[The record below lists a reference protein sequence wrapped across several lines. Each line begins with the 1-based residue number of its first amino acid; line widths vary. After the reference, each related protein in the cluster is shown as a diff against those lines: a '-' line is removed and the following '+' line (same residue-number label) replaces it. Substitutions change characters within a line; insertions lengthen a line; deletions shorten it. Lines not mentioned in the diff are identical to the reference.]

1 MTNMGSDSV
10 TKWIPGLAALLL
22 AAAALWS
29 CGGTAPVTGETPAAT
44 GGESVAAAGLPT
56 GPSSG
61 EVDPA
66 VETTGPWMGL
76 ASPRELLRQ
85 ASAEDA
91 DRLLLGSQYDDG
103 LPAAHVDAEEPQLYF
118 SPEWSLSGSAT
129 NADLAYAFFT
139 FNLPDYDDPPR
150 IDLGWQLMP
159 DQGTGFI
166 GLGNQVGDF
175 WQWFPVPA
183 AGLPITPLSLA
194 DYIAPDNRLVAVIVI
209 AGTQPATLNWLRIGG
224 NVPPTADLAAD
235 PQAGRI
241 PLEVEFSAA
250 GSVDPD
256 GTVVT
261 YAWDLDGD
269 GTRET
274 DTAVPEATYTYE
286 EAGEY
291 TIELLITDNEGGQA
305 TDTVVLNVM
314 TGTNNP
320 PAAALSVDPS
330 QGEPPL
336 TVSFDAGASEDTD
349 GSIVSYG
356 WDWEGDETIDATTAE
371 ATTSHVYT
379 ASGAYIPVV
388 TVTDNE
394 GATDTAEAA
403 VNVGFAPEAALSI
416 EFNDG
421 YAPAFLTADATAS
434 TCVDGIAK
442 FEWDWE
448 GDGTWDEDTGTTGV
462 ASHVYLRAGDYTPSV
477 RVTSDLGRTDEASAG
492 PITVTGFSRSFGQTA
507 DDYFSGVCVW
517 SGGLYCA
524 GASRSWGAGVSDAFI
539 TSHNADGSLKWGR
552 TWGGG
557 AIDVL
562 TCVIADSSGN
572 VYGGG
577 YTWSFPDGD
586 HKDDAL
592 LVKYDASGNWQW
604 ARTWGRELYDWT
616 HDVALDNF
624 GNIFCAAI
632 TRNEI
637 YTSMNDLA
645 FMKYDPSGNILWE
658 YTYNSGENDN
668 DPFLVADGSGGVL
681 VSGRTNS
688 GTMGGINGLV
698 MHLTSAGAL
707 SWQRAWGGDYQ
718 DAFYRAIPDGSGGY
732 YAVGYTM
739 SFGGSDEA
747 ALLVK
752 LDGSGNVEWA
762 RQWDTEYTDVL
773 TGVHIGDDGKLYA
786 CGIFQP
792 SGEYVY
798 GLMLIFSLSGDL
810 ESAWFLDTVGDT
822 ELWDGRGQDGSMFI
836 AIGDTYSAYGDWMPL
851 TGEAEAV
858 TGEQSD
864 LTGALTA
871 TDATKYNAVGTK
883 EDATGII
890 EDIGAG
896 ERDGLLIGFDT
907 SGSS

>member
-1 MTNMGSDSV
+1 L
-10 TKWIPGLAALLL
+10 KWNPGLAALLVVLL
-22 AAAALWS
+22 AAMTGLWS
-29 CGGTAPVTGETPAAT
+29 CGGPALVAGETP
-44 GGESVAAAGLPT
+44 VAAGIETTSAADLPT

-61 EVDPA
+61 EVEPTAEPA
-66 VETTGPWMGL
+66 GPLIGL
-76 ASPRELLRQ
+76 ASPVELLKQ
-85 ASAEDA
+85 ARAEDA
-91 DRLLLGSQYDDG
+91 DRLRLGAQYDDG
-103 LPAAHVDAEEPQLYF
+103 LPAAHAEVVETQLHF
-118 SPEWSLSGSAT
+118 DPAWSLTGSAT
-129 NADLAYAFFT
+129 SADLAYAFFT
-139 FNLPDYDDPPR
+139 FNLPDYDDPAR
-150 IDLGWQLMP
+150 VDLGWAQLP

-166 GLGNQVGDF
+166 GLGNQAGDF
-175 WQWFPVPA
+175 WQWYPVPA
-183 AGLPITPLSLA
+183 AGLPITPLTLD
-194 DYIAPDNRLVAVIVI
+194 DYIAADNRLVAVIVI
-209 AGTQPATLNWLRIGG
+209 AGSQPATLDWIRIGG
-224 NVPPTADLAAD
+224 NIPPTAELAAT
-235 PQAGRI
+235 PQAGRV
-241 PLEVEFSAA
+241 PLTVEFSAA
-250 GSVDPD
+250 GSIDPD

-269 GTRET
+269 GMRET
-274 DTAVPEATYTYE
+274 DTAVPEAEYTYE

-291 TIELLITDNEGGQA
+291 TVELLVTDNEGGEA
-305 TDTVVLNVM
+305 IDTVVIDVM

-320 PAAALSVDPS
+320 PVAALSVAPD
-330 QGEPPL
+330 QGTPPL
-336 TVSFDAGASEDTD
+336 TVNFDASGSVDTD

-356 WDWEGDETIDATTAE
+356 WDWDGDETIDATTAE
-371 ATTSHVYT
+371 ATTSHVYA
-379 ASGAYIPVV
+379 ASGAYTPVV

-394 GATDTAEAA
+394 AATDTAEGA

-421 YAPAFLTADATAS
+421 YAPAFMTADATAS

-442 FEWDWE
+442 FEWDWD
-448 GDGTWDEDTGTTGV
+448 GDGNWDEDTATTGV
-462 ASHVYLRAGDYTPSV
+462 ASHVYLRAGNYTPAV
-477 RVTSDLGRTDEASAG
+477 RVTSNLGRTDEASAG

-507 DDYFSGVCVW
+507 DDYYSGVCIW

-524 GASRSWGAGVSDAFI
+524 GASRNWGAGGPDAFI
-539 TSHNADGSLKWGR
+539 TSHNADGSLKWAR

-557 AIDVL
+557 SNDIL
-562 TCVIADSSGN
+562 TCVIADSYGN

-577 YTWSFPDGD
+577 YTWSFGMAG
-586 HKDDAL
+586 KDDAL
-592 LVKYDASGNWQW
+592 LVKYDVSGNWQW
-604 ARTWGRELYDWT
+604 ARTWGRDLYDWT
-616 HDVALDNF
+616 HDVALDSF
-624 GNIFCAAI
+624 GNVFCAAI
-632 TRNEI
+632 TRNEE

-645 FMKYDPSGNILWE
+645 FMKYDASGNMLWE

-668 DPFLVADGSGGVL
+668 DPFLTADGSGGVL

-688 GTMGGINGLV
+688 GTMGGVNGLV
-698 MHLTSAGAL
+698 LHITSGGTL

-718 DAFYRAIPDGSGGY
+718 DAFYRAMPDGSGGY

-752 LDGSGNVEWA
+752 LDGSGNVQWA

-773 TGVHIGDDGKLYA
+773 TGVHIGDDGYLYA

-792 SGEYVY
+792 SSEYVY
-798 GLMLIFSLSGDL
+798 GLMLIYSLSGDL
-810 ESAWFLDTVGDT
+810 ESAWFLDTTGDT

-864 LTGALTA
+864 LTGALIA

-883 EDATGII
+883 EDATPMI

-907 SGSS
+907 SGS